1 MKRDRTVTSMSGVM
15 AALLVFTPLLP
26 NWAMFLFTVSLCYGI
41 VVLGMMLL
49 VRTGL
54 VSFGHGLYYC
64 LGAYAAG
71 TLDPLFGITELAFM
85 LGSAVVLTAGVST
98 VLGLLL

>member
-1 MKRDRTVTSMSGVM
+1 MKRERTVTTVTIVL
-15 AALLVFTPLLP
+15 AALLVFAPFLP
-26 NWAMFLFTVSLCYGI
+26 NWTMFLFTVSLCYGI

-49 VRTGL
+49 IRTGL

-71 TLDPLFGITELAFM
+71 TLEPLFGITELAIITS
-85 LGSAVVLTAGVST
+85 LVIVTDQ
-98 VLGLLL
+98 